1 MPQPRGRFWVIVWLV
16 FALAVLGWVAAR
28 QTAAV
33 VTAQTLND
41 VRRERSVLDARR
53 AELIRRIRAGAS
65 RRELV
70 PRAGALGLRLP
81 VDSEIVILPALPDG
95 SR

>member
-1 MPQPRGRFWVIVWLV
+1 MIAWLV
-16 FALAVLGWVAAR
+16 FVLAVLGWVAAR
-28 QTAAV
+28 QTSAV
-33 VTAQTLND
+33 VTAQALND

-53 AELIRRIRAGAS
+53 AQLIRRIRAGES

-81 VDSEIVILPALPDG
+81 VDSEIVILPALPG
-95 SR
+95 RGR